1 LDLISLTIARNM
13 TRASRTSWK
22 TLPPPQQREALGFA
36 AAFNDAETE
45 LLVLGLVPKG
55 MEDKWFIY
63 FEGPA
68 SRQLASQGP
77 HYRPPEAQGSASPQ
91 GWLLFHRSWTGAC
104 IYGVH
109 LERSPGGARAVDS
122 WVSRDPAQYI
132 GTDVE
137 YDRKLLRFL
146 IDALLLR
153 LPAVFPMPAGVE
165 SAPAGVYQHTVVGR
179 AYPESPPD
187 APFMPAQSRAK

>member
-1 LDLISLTIARNM
+1 M

-22 TLPPPQQREALGFA
+22 TLPPSQQREALGLTA
-36 AAFNDAETE
+36 TFNDAETE
-45 LLVLGLVPKG
+45 LLVLGLVPKE

-63 FEGPA
+63 FERPAIGGPA
-68 SRQLASQGP
+68 SRGAANG
-77 HYRPPEAQGSASPQ
+77 Q

-104 IYGVH
+104 IYAVH
-109 LERSPGGARAVDS
+109 LERSPGGARAIDS

-153 LPAVFPMPAGVE
+153 QPAALPLPAGVE

-187 APFMPAQSRAK
+187 APFVPAQSRAK

>member
-1 LDLISLTIARNM
+1 LDLIRPTIARNM

-22 TLPPPQQREALGFA
+22 TLPPPQQREALGFTVT
-36 AAFNDAETE
+36 FNDAQTE
-45 LLVLGLVPKG
+45 MLVLGLVPQN
-55 MEDKWFIY
+55 MEDKWFV
-63 FEGPA
+63 FFDH
-68 SRQLASQGP
+68 Q
-77 HYRPPEAQGSASPQ
+77 
-91 GWLLFHRSWTGAC
+91 WLLFHRSWTGAC

-109 LERSPGGARAVDS
+109 LERSAGGARVVDS
-122 WVSRDPAQYI
+122 WVSRDPTQYK

-153 LPAVFPMPAGVE
+153 QPAVFPLPAGVE

-187 APFMPAQSRAK
+187 PPFVPAQSRAK

>member
-1 LDLISLTIARNM
+1 M

-22 TLPPPQQREALGFA
+22 TLPPPPQREPLGFA
-36 AAFNDAETE
+36 ATFDDAETE
-45 LLVLGLVPKG
+45 SLVLGLVPKE

-63 FEGPA
+63 FE
-68 SRQLASQGP
+68 
-77 HYRPPEAQGSASPQ
+77 H

-109 LERSPGGARAVDS
+109 LERSTGGARVVDS
-122 WVSRDPAQYI
+122 WVSRDPTQYK
-132 GTDVE
+132 GDDVE

-146 IDALLLR
+146 IDAFLLR
-153 LPAVFPMPAGVE
+153 QPAVFPLPAGIE
-165 SAPAGVYQHTVVGR
+165 SAPPGVYQHSVVGR

-187 APFMPAQSRAK
+187 PPFLPAQSRAK

>member
-1 LDLISLTIARNM
+1 M

-22 TLPPPQQREALGFA
+22 NLPPPQQRESLGFEA
-36 AAFNDAETE
+36 VFDDAGTE
-45 LLVLGLVPKG
+45 LLVLGLVPKE

-68 SRQLASQGP
+68 
-77 HYRPPEAQGSASPQ
+77 YRQ
-91 GWLLFHRSWTGAC
+91 GWLFLHRSWTGAC
-104 IYGVH
+104 IYGVQ
-109 LERSPGGARAVDS
+109 LERSPGGARVVDS
-122 WVSRDPAQYI
+122 WVSRDPTQYK
-132 GTDVE
+132 GTDLD

-153 LPAVFPMPAGVE
+153 RPAVFPLPAGVE
-165 SAPAGVYQHTVVGR
+165 AAPPGLYQHAVVGR

-187 APFMPAQSRAK
+187 PPFVPAQSRAK

>member
-1 LDLISLTIARNM
+1 M

-22 TLPPPQQREALGFA
+22 SLPPPQQCEALGFA
-36 AAFNDAETE
+36 ATFNDAETE
-45 LLVLGLVPKG
+45 LLVLGLVPKD

-63 FEGPA
+63 FERGP
-68 SRQLASQGP
+68 P
-77 HYRPPEAQGSASPQ
+77 NRPPEAQGSASPQ

-104 IYGVH
+104 IYGLH
-109 LERSPGGARAVDS
+109 LERSPGGARVVDS
-122 WVSRDPAQYI
+122 WVSRDPAQYKNA
-132 GTDVE
+132 DVE

-153 LPAVFPMPAGVE
+153 QPAVFPMPAGVE

-179 AYPESPPD
+179 AYPESAPD
-187 APFMPAQSRAK
+187 APFVPAQSRAK